1 MKGQVASLLLCL
13 FAVGAVADNFIASCD
28 SNSVKIDGKYVT
40 ANCKTIT
47 GQVKCTRLDLS
58 NCLKNNAGSL
68 QDDPSGKG

>member
-1 MKGQVASLLLCL
+1 MNRRIANFLVFILASG
-13 FAVGAVADNFIASCD
+13 VVADNFIASCD

-47 GQVKCTRLDLS
+47 GQTKCTRLDLS
-58 NCLKNNAGSL
+58 NCLKNNYGSL